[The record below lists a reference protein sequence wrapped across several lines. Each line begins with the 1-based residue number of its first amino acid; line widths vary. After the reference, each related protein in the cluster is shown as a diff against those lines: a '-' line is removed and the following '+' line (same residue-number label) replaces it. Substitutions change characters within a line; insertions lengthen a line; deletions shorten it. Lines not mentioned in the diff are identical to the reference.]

1 METVVALASLV
12 TRFPTLA
19 DMLFQ
24 FLRLVESL
32 EAQARTTAGPD
43 LSTVEGQVE
52 DAADRLDLVPPEQA
66 HLPGNEI
73 GDVLSP
79 EGLDDR
85 GTGGLDA
92 PEHDADVRVATG
104 LGIHH
109 LSDLTGD
116 PSGLSV
122 GRVGTDAKDL
132 SGLRAVRPNGVP

>member
-52 DAADRLDLVPPEQA
+52 DAADRLVREGLGRVLLALEPDGDLVEVNGVRYRRMTYPT
-66 HLPGNEI
+66 PG
-73 GDVLSP
+73 VYFA
-79 EGLDDR
+79 R
-85 GTGGLDA
+85 
-92 PEHDADVRVATG
+92 R
-104 LGIHH
+104 
-109 LSDLTGD
+109 
-116 PSGLSV
+116 
-122 GRVGTDAKDL
+122 GRVRSRNSPASTPSMSCLLITSDP
-132 SGLRAVRPNGVP
+132 R